1 MKPMKPARSPF
12 KIGLITDSL
21 KMPWRDAILKAKS
34 MGVNGFQ
41 IYAVTGEISPREM
54 DSKARTAFRAFV
66 EAQGLEIS
74 ALCGDLGGHGFA
86 LENENPGKIDA
97 SKRIVDLASELG
109 TGVVTTHIGVVP
121 EDRLSPKYQ
130 TLLAACRSLGEYAS
144 RKRVTFAIETG
155 PETSAVLGA
164 FLDEVATPGIGVNL
178 DPANLVMVTG
188 DDPVAAVTRLKKYI
202 VHTHAKDGVKLAP
215 CRAEE
220 VYDAFARGG
229 IEGFDFGKLFNETP
243 LGKGSVDWPRYLAAL
258 GSIGYD
264 GFLTIEREVGNDPV
278 GDIASAISFLK
289 QLQS

>member
-1 MKPMKPARSPF
+1 MKEMNPPF

-34 MGVNGFQ
+34 MGVDGFQ
-41 IYAVTGEISPREM
+41 IYAVTGEISPQEL
-54 DSKARTAFRAFV
+54 DSKARAAFRAFV

-86 LENENPGKIDA
+86 LEDENPGKIEA
-97 SKRIVDLASELG
+97 SKRIVDLAADLG
-109 TGVVTTHIGVVP
+109 TSVVTTHIGVVP
-121 EDRLSPKYQ
+121 EERHSPKYQ
-130 TLLAACRSLGEYAS
+130 TLLSACRTLGEYAS

-188 DDPVAAVTRLKKYI
+188 DDPVAAVPRLKKYI

-215 CRAEE
+215 CHAEE

-258 GSIGYD
+258 ESVGYR
-264 GFLTIEREVGNDPV
+264 GFLTIEREVGDDPV
-278 GDIASAISFLK
+278 GDISSAVAFLRHH
-289 QLQS
+289 L